1 MSIATPMRSDEV
13 NAILEKLPNQ
23 GNWTDEEYLSLTDYT
38 TRLVE
43 FTDGYLE
50 PLPMP
55 TDLHHS
61 VLQFMFLALTAFL
74 PEGKVFVAGIRMR
87 VRRGKYREPDVIA
100 VKDANDKRR
109 RNRFWLG
116 ADFNLE
122 VVSEDKPE
130 RDLVDKVKDYAEA
143 KVPEYWIVN
152 PQTETITVL
161 TLRDG
166 AYAEHGVFVRGQVA
180 TSVIFPGFSVKV
192 DDVFNVDRV
201 PDDPEDELV
210 E

>member
-1 MSIATPMRSDEV
+1 
-13 NAILEKLPNQ
+13 
-23 GNWTDEEYLSLTDYT
+23 
-38 TRLVE
+38 
-43 FTDGYLE
+43 
-50 PLPMP
+50 
-55 TDLHHS
+55 
-61 VLQFMFLALTAFL
+61 
-74 PEGKVFVAGIRMR
+74 MR

-109 RNRFWLG
+109 RNRFWTG
-116 ADFNLE
+116 ADFSLE

-152 PQTETITVL
+152 PQNETITVL
-161 TLRDG
+161 TLCEG
-166 AYAEHGVFVRGQVA
+166 VYAEHGVFVRGQVA

-201 PDDPEDELV
+201 PDDPEDDE
-210 E
+210 